1 MSDSGLI
8 LRVARRV
15 MADQPAGQRKK
26 DKELIKPVN
35 PPKGIDRSLAKGH
48 GKPMGDGHDETV
60 DPDRRDLRPE
70 DVFAPKPNQIGV
82 LNLAE
87 TGKDLQRAIRTQI
100 PKDKGY
106 DAVKNLSQ
114 YLIET
119 KGGGGA
125 KPVR

>member
-1 MSDSGLI
+1 ML
-8 LRVARRV
+8 LRVARRF
-15 MADQPAGQRKK
+15 MADQPPGQRKK
-26 DKELIKPVN
+26 DKDLVKPVN
-35 PPKGIDRSLAKGH
+35 PPRGIDRAIVREH

-70 DVFAPKPNQIGV
+70 DLFAAKPNQTGV

-87 TGKDLQRAIRTQI
+87 TGKDLSKAIRKQI
-100 PKDKGY
+100 PRDKGY
-106 DAVKNLSQ
+106 DAVRNLSQ

-125 KPVR
+125 DPVE